1 MNLIASAPG
10 LGSPFGIFGY
20 VESTQCRLRRSMQ
33 VTYNRNDPTGGTS
46 AARDNPL
53 NGAPRAKRPGRNK
66 LEKPALAG
74 YERSKASKAMA
85 DQQNLETARPDTADP
100 AVALAKALGQ
110 WPPAP
115 PKALASRTPG
125 KVPGMLAPTVES
137 LAQELGL
144 KLGDQNQL
152 TIRRIKRGKG
162 YAFVRANGAHIRD
175 ARTIRRLHAMAV
187 PPAYAEVRYSPDPTS
202 HLQAVG
208 RDAAGRL
215 QYRYHADWEK
225 VREHRKAHRLAK
237 LVAALPKIR
246 RNVSMHLSGEEPTRE
261 FALSAVIELIARTAI
276 RPGNESYARLN
287 GTRGA
292 TTLLK
297 SNVTLEDD
305 SIVLTFKAKG
315 GKAVKKE
322 CNAAKLV
329 RAIGILQSLPG
340 RRMFQYRD
348 ASGVV
353 RTVSTTTVNGFLR
366 EIAGIK
372 ISLKDFRTLMASA
385 VVLESLSRISPAK
398 SARGRK
404 RQVLDAIRAAADR
417 LSNTP
422 AICRKSYVHDT
433 IVTAFEDGILERFAA
448 TMKGCRSQKK
458 REQLLAEVVMAA
470 AA

>member
-1 MNLIASAPG
+1 M
-10 LGSPFGIFGY
+10 
-20 VESTQCRLRRSMQ
+20 M
-33 VTYNRNDPTGGTS
+33 
-46 AARDNPL
+46 
-53 NGAPRAKRPGRNK
+53 
-66 LEKPALAG
+66 
-74 YERSKASKAMA
+74 
-85 DQQNLETARPDTADP
+85 DQQNFEATRPVSADP
-100 AVALAKALGQ
+100 AVALAEALGQ
-110 WPPAP
+110 LPKAP
-115 PKALASRTPG
+115 PKIPSPKAKFETLA
-125 KVPGMLAPTVES
+125 TVES
-137 LAQELGL
+137 LAQGHGL
-144 KLGDQNQL
+144 KLGDQTGL

-162 YAFVRANGAHIRD
+162 YSFIRANGTPIRQVG
-175 ARTIRRLHAMAV
+175 TIKRLNSMAV
-187 PPAYAEVRYSPDPTS
+187 PPAYREVRYSADPAS

-208 RDAAGRL
+208 IDAAGRL

-225 VREHRKAHRLAK
+225 VREHRKAHRLAR

-246 RNVSMHLSGEEPTRE
+246 RNVSMHLSGDEPTRE

-305 SIVLTFKAKG
+305 SLVLTFKAKG
-315 GKAVKKE
+315 GKATRKE
-322 CNAAKLV
+322 CDAAKLV
-329 RAIGILQSLPG
+329 RAIGILRSVPG
-340 RRMFQYRD
+340 KRMFQYRD
-348 ASGVV
+348 KSGTV
-353 RTVSTTTVNGFLR
+353 RAVSTTSVNAFLR

-385 VVLESLSRISPAK
+385 VVLESLSRISPAA
-398 SARGRK
+398 SERGRRK
-404 RQVLDAIRAAADR
+404 QVLDAVRAAADE

-448 TMKGCRSQKK
+448 TMKGYRTQAK
-458 REQLLAEVVMAA
+458 REALLAQVVTAA

>member
-1 MNLIASAPG
+1 M
-10 LGSPFGIFGY
+10 
-20 VESTQCRLRRSMQ
+20 MDQ
-33 VTYNRNDPTGGTS
+33 VNFEAT
-46 AARDNPL
+46 
-53 NGAPRAKRPGRNK
+53 RPV
-66 LEKPALAG
+66 
-74 YERSKASKAMA
+74 S
-85 DQQNLETARPDTADP
+85 ADP
-100 AVALAKALGQ
+100 AVALAEALGQ
-110 WPPAP
+110 LPKVTPPPSRKTAAP
-115 PKALASRTPG
+115 VS
-125 KVPGMLAPTVES
+125 VEA

-144 KLGDQNQL
+144 KLGEQNEL
-152 TIRRIKRGKG
+152 TIRRIKRGKT
-162 YAFVRANGAHIRD
+162 YSFVRANGTAIRH
-175 ARTIRRLHAMAV
+175 AGTIRRLNAMAV
-187 PPAYAEVRYSPDPTS
+187 PPAYQKVRYSPDPNS

-305 SIVLTFKAKG
+305 CVVLTFTGKG
-315 GKAVKKE
+315 GKAVRKE
-322 CNAAKLV
+322 CDAAKLV
-329 RAIGILQSLPG
+329 RAIGILGTVPG
-340 RRMFQYRD
+340 KRMFQYRD
-348 ASGVV
+348 NSGTV
-353 RTVSTTTVNGFLR
+353 RTVSTTTVNAFLR

-385 VVLESLSRISPAK
+385 VVLESLSRISPAA

-404 RQVLDAIRAAADR
+404 RQVLEAVRAAADE

-448 TMKGCRSQKK
+448 TMKGYRSQSK
-458 REQLLAEVVMAA
+458 REALLAQVVTAA
-470 AA
+470 AAAA

>member
-1 MNLIASAPG
+1 
-10 LGSPFGIFGY
+10 
-20 VESTQCRLRRSMQ
+20 
-33 VTYNRNDPTGGTS
+33 
-46 AARDNPL
+46 
-53 NGAPRAKRPGRNK
+53 
-66 LEKPALAG
+66 
-74 YERSKASKAMA
+74 
-85 DQQNLETARPDTADP
+85 
-100 AVALAKALGQ
+100 
-110 WPPAP
+110 
-115 PKALASRTPG
+115 
-125 KVPGMLAPTVES
+125 
-137 LAQELGL
+137 
-144 KLGDQNQL
+144 
-152 TIRRIKRGKG
+152 
-162 YAFVRANGAHIRD
+162 
-175 ARTIRRLHAMAV
+175 MAV

>member
-1 MNLIASAPG
+1 M
-10 LGSPFGIFGY
+10 
-20 VESTQCRLRRSMQ
+20 M
-33 VTYNRNDPTGGTS
+33 
-46 AARDNPL
+46 
-53 NGAPRAKRPGRNK
+53 
-66 LEKPALAG
+66 
-74 YERSKASKAMA
+74 
-85 DQQNLETARPDTADP
+85 DQQNFEATRPVSADP

-110 WPPAP
+110 WPKAPAVA
-115 PKALASRTPG
+115 PKQARAS
-125 KVPGMLAPTVES
+125 VES

-144 KLGDQNQL
+144 KLGDQNEL

-162 YAFVRANGAHIRD
+162 YSFVRANGRPIHHAG
-175 ARTIRRLHAMAV
+175 TIRRLNSMAV

-246 RNVSMHLSGEEPTRE
+246 RNVSMHLSGDAPTRE

-292 TTLLK
+292 TTMLK
-297 SNVTLEDD
+297 SNVTIEDET
-305 SIVLTFKAKG
+305 IVLTFKAKG
-315 GKAVKKE
+315 GKATRKE
-322 CNAAKLV
+322 CDAAKLV
-329 RAIGILQSLPG
+329 RAVGILRTVPG
-340 RRMFQYRD
+340 KRLFQYRD
-348 ASGVV
+348 GSGVA
-353 RTVSTTTVNGFLR
+353 RTVSTTTVNSFLR

-385 VVLESLSRISPAK
+385 VVLESLSRITPAA
-398 SARGRK
+398 SERGRK
-404 RQVLDAIRAAADR
+404 KQVLEAVRAAADE

-448 TMKGCRSQKK
+448 TMKGCRSQTK
-458 REQLLAEVVMAA
+458 REQLLAQVVMAA
-470 AA
+470 AQ

>member
-1 MNLIASAPG
+1 M
-10 LGSPFGIFGY
+10 
-20 VESTQCRLRRSMQ
+20 M
-33 VTYNRNDPTGGTS
+33 
-46 AARDNPL
+46 
-53 NGAPRAKRPGRNK
+53 
-66 LEKPALAG
+66 
-74 YERSKASKAMA
+74 
-85 DQQNLETARPDTADP
+85 DQQNFSAAQAVSADP

-110 WPPAP
+110 WP
-115 PKALASRTPG
+115 KAELAKPG
-125 KVPGMLAPTVES
+125 LNGKTSVEELAR
-137 LAQELGL
+137 ELGL
-144 KLGDQNQL
+144 KLGDQNEL
-152 TIRRIKRGKG
+152 TIRRIRRGKG
-162 YAFVRANGAHIRD
+162 YSFVRANGAHIRD

-187 PPAYAEVRYSPDPTS
+187 PPAYREVRYSPDPNS

-225 VREHRKAHRLAK
+225 VREQRKAHRLAK
-237 LVAALPKIR
+237 LVAALPRIR
-246 RNVSMHLSGEEPTRE
+246 RNVSAHLAGEDPTRE

-305 SIVLTFKAKG
+305 SVVLTFRAKG

-329 RAIGILQSLPG
+329 RAVGILRLLPG
-340 RRMFQYRD
+340 KRMFQYRD
-348 ASGVV
+348 AGGTV
-353 RTVSTTTVNGFLR
+353 RTVSTTMVNGFLR

-385 VVLESLSRISPAK
+385 VVLESLSRMTPAA

-404 RQVLDAIRAAADR
+404 RQVLEAVRAAADE

-448 TMKGCRSQKK
+448 TMKGYRSQKK
-458 REQLLAEVVMAA
+458 REQLLAQVVMAA

>member
-1 MNLIASAPG
+1 M
-10 LGSPFGIFGY
+10 
-20 VESTQCRLRRSMQ
+20 M
-33 VTYNRNDPTGGTS
+33 
-46 AARDNPL
+46 
-53 NGAPRAKRPGRNK
+53 
-66 LEKPALAG
+66 
-74 YERSKASKAMA
+74 
-85 DQQNLETARPDTADP
+85 DQQNIAAVRPVSADP
-100 AVALAKALGQ
+100 AITLAKALGQ
-110 WPPAP
+110 WPSKPPRAKIKLDAPAAI
-115 PKALASRTPG
+115 KTSVEDLARD
-125 KVPGMLAPTVES
+125 
-137 LAQELGL
+137 LGL
-144 KLGDQNQL
+144 RLGDQNEL
-152 TIRRIKRGKG
+152 TIRRIKRGKN
-162 YAFVRANGAHIRD
+162 YSFVRANGSHVRD

-187 PPAYAEVRYSPDPTS
+187 PPAYRQVRYSSDPSS

-225 VREHRKAHRLAK
+225 VREQRKAHRLAK

-246 RNVSMHLSGEEPTRE
+246 RKVSAFLSGDEPTRE

-305 SIVLTFKAKG
+305 SLVLTFKAKG
-315 GKAVKKE
+315 GKAVRKE
-322 CNAAKLV
+322 CDAAKLV
-329 RAIGILQSLPG
+329 RAIGILRGVPG
-340 RRMFQYRD
+340 KRMFQYYDR
-348 ASGVV
+348 SGVV
-353 RTVSTTTVNGFLR
+353 RAASTTAVNAFLR

-385 VVLESLSRISPAK
+385 VVVESLSRITPAT
-398 SARGRK
+398 SQRGRK
-404 RQVLDAIRAAADR
+404 RQVLDAIRAAADQ

-448 TMKGCRSQKK
+448 TMGGYRTQSK
-458 REQLLAEVVMAA
+458 REQLLAQVVMAA
-470 AA
+470 GA

>member
-1 MNLIASAPG
+1 M
-10 LGSPFGIFGY
+10 
-20 VESTQCRLRRSMQ
+20 M
-33 VTYNRNDPTGGTS
+33 
-46 AARDNPL
+46 
-53 NGAPRAKRPGRNK
+53 
-66 LEKPALAG
+66 
-74 YERSKASKAMA
+74 
-85 DQQNLETARPDTADP
+85 DQQNFEAARPVSADP

-110 WPPAP
+110 L
-115 PKALASRTPG
+115 PKAAPAAAAKTTP
-125 KVPGMLAPTVES
+125 KTSVED

-144 KLGDQNQL
+144 KLGDQNEL
-152 TIRRIKRGKG
+152 TIRRVKRGKN
-162 YAFVRANGAHIRD
+162 YSFVRANGTAVRH
-175 ARTIRRLHAMAV
+175 AGTIRRLNSMAV

-215 QYRYHADWEK
+215 QYRYHSDWEK
-225 VREHRKAHRLAK
+225 VREQRKAHRLAR

-246 RNVSMHLSGEEPTRE
+246 RNVSMHLSGDAPTRE

-297 SNVTLEDD
+297 SNVVVEDD
-305 SIVLTFKAKG
+305 NVVLTFKAKG
-315 GKAVKKE
+315 GKAVRKE
-322 CNAAKLV
+322 CDAAKLV
-329 RAIGILQSLPG
+329 RAIGILRGVPG
-340 RRMFQYRD
+340 KRMFQYRD
-348 ASGVV
+348 NSGTV
-353 RTVSTTTVNGFLR
+353 RAASTTTVNGFLR

-385 VVLESLSRISPAK
+385 VVLESLSRISPAA

-404 RQVLDAIRAAADR
+404 KQVLEAVRAAADE

-448 TMKGCRSQKK
+448 TMKGYRSQSK
-458 REQLLAEVVMAA
+458 REQLLAQVVATAA
-470 AA
+470 A

>member
-1 MNLIASAPG
+1 M
-10 LGSPFGIFGY
+10 
-20 VESTQCRLRRSMQ
+20 T
-33 VTYNRNDPTGGTS
+33 
-46 AARDNPL
+46 
-53 NGAPRAKRPGRNK
+53 
-66 LEKPALAG
+66 
-74 YERSKASKAMA
+74 
-85 DQQNLETARPDTADP
+85 DQQNFTAAQSESADP

-110 WPPAP
+110 WPKAEPAKP
-115 PKALASRTPG
+115 ELNGKTSVEELAG
-125 KVPGMLAPTVES
+125 
-137 LAQELGL
+137 ELGL
-144 KLGDQNQL
+144 KLGDQNEL
-152 TIRRIKRGKG
+152 TIRRIRRGKG
-162 YAFVRANGAHIRD
+162 YSFVRANGAHIRC
-175 ARTIRRLHAMAV
+175 ARTSRRLHAMAV
-187 PPAYAEVRYSPDPTS
+187 PPAYREVRYAPDPNS

-246 RNVSMHLSGEEPTRE
+246 RNVSLHLAGEEPTRE

-305 SIVLTFKAKG
+305 SVVLTFKAKG

-329 RAIGILQSLPG
+329 RAIGILRTLPG
-340 RRMFQYRD
+340 KRMFQYRD
-348 ASGVV
+348 AGGAV

-385 VVLESLSRISPAK
+385 VVLESLSRITPAA
-398 SARGRK
+398 SARGRR
-404 RQVLDAIRAAADR
+404 RQVLEAVRAAADE

-433 IVTAFEDGILERFAA
+433 IVTAFEEGILERFAA

>member
-1 MNLIASAPG
+1 MATPG
-10 LGSPFGIFGY
+10 PDGPS
-20 VESTQCRLRRSMQ
+20 
-33 VTYNRNDPTGGTS
+33 GT
-46 AARDNPL
+46 
-53 NGAPRAKRPGRNK
+53 
-66 LEKPALAG
+66 KPQQWALP
-74 YERSKASKAMA
+74 EEQRSKASSPRR
-85 DQQNLETARPDTADP
+85 DELILGARRPFSPDP
-100 AVALAKALGQ
+100 AVALAEALGQ
-110 WPPAP
+110 LPKAPPPAK
-115 PKALASRTPG
+115 PKT
-125 KVPGMLAPTVES
+125 APTASVEV

-144 KLGDQNQL
+144 KLGEQNEL

-162 YAFVRANGAHIRD
+162 YSFVRANGTAIRH
-175 ARTIRRLHAMAV
+175 AGTIRRLHSMAG
-187 PPAYAEVRYSPDPTS
+187 PPAYRDVRYSPDPNS

-208 RDAAGRL
+208 IDAAGRL

-246 RNVSMHLSGEEPTRE
+246 RNVSMHLSGDTPTRE

-305 SIVLTFKAKG
+305 TLVLSFKAKG
-315 GKAVKKE
+315 GKAVRKE
-322 CNAAKLV
+322 CDAAKLV
-329 RAIGILQSLPG
+329 RAIGILRSVPG
-340 RRMFQYRD
+340 KRMFQYRD
-348 ASGVV
+348 NSGTV
-353 RTVSTTTVNGFLR
+353 RTVSTTTVNAFLR

-385 VVLESLSRISPAK
+385 VVLESLSRISPAA

-404 RQVLDAIRAAADR
+404 RQVLAAVRAAADE

-448 TMKGCRSQKK
+448 TMKGYRTQAK
-458 REQLLAEVVMAA
+458 REALLAQVVTTAA